1 VTAQAQSSAQVNTP
15 DSSPHA
21 ASSNGSPGTSA
32 IPISGSSG
40 DFSGLPDGSI
50 PKADFHSSIVFGSEL
65 QKALLFA
72 DGEAAADPQLPGSDN
87 AVNAMPPGTQSV
99 VEVASITAEEEI
111 ITPTTPERPPAAPPN
126 LINVPMIQP
135 PTSPRHYGGPSNH
148 NAMPTKPETPLADEL
163 RADFWAWHNRARVLH
178 SDYKEAYN
186 AWTRFNTTGSNH
198 SNADFA
204 STIEQLKTSAITAQ
218 LAWTK
223 HNTSFNKW
231 KTANPAVFLIIAN
244 IQHEQNALEAD
255 KKQRDDRD
263 EFVRSLRGKSDA
275 QQQRE
280 LARYDNFTYLFKQS
294 RDRELWRSRVEAQVN
309 AEARI
314 QETLQAM
321 AEEQNRV
328 AAAELER
335 ERKEAEVEEARKKAE
350 AAAQAERK
358 KREVET
364 EEERKKAETKA
375 AEEANRLNEGMAAVM
390 AESAENARIEDKAK
404 RAIEA
409 QLQPEERLVH
419 EALGCPQQSE
429 MGFANNNYLLE
440 DRTEPLLAG
449 MATTTAAQEQGPV
462 ANGSE
467 NVTGPLV
474 SPPMAPV
481 ENIGAGNAE
490 APQTG
495 FGDVQD
501 FQF

>member
-15 DSSPHA
+15 DSSPQA

-50 PKADFHSSIVFGSEL
+50 PKADLHSRIVFGPEL
-65 QKALLFA
+65 QKALFA
-72 DGEAAADPQLPGSDN
+72 DGEAAPDPQLPRSDN
-87 AVNAMPPGTQSV
+87 AVNVMPPRTQSV
-99 VEVASITAEEEI
+99 VQAVSIPAEKEI
-111 ITPTTPERPPAAPPN
+111 ITLTTPERPPAGPPN
-126 LINVPMIQP
+126 LINVPMVQP
-135 PTSPRHYGGPSNH
+135 PASPRHYGGPSNH

-163 RADFWAWHNRARVLH
+163 RADFWAWHNRALVLH
-178 SDYKEAYN
+178 SGYKKAYN
-186 AWTRFNTTGSNH
+186 AWTRFNTTASNH

-204 STIEQLKTSAITAQ
+204 STVEQLKTSAIASQ

-244 IQHEQNALEAD
+244 IQHEQKALEAD

-263 EFVRSLRGKSDA
+263 EIVRSLRGKSDA

-294 RDRELWRSRVEAQVN
+294 RDRELWRSRVEAQMN

-335 ERKEAEVEEARKKAE
+335 KRKEAEVEEARKKAE
-350 AAAQAERK
+350 AATTEAERK
-358 KREVET
+358 KREVEA

-375 AEEANRLNEGMAAVM
+375 AEEAKQLNEGMAAM
-390 AESAENARIEDKAK
+390 MTESAEKARIEDEAK
-404 RAIEA
+404 SAVEA
-409 QLQPEERLVH
+409 QLQPEERLVY

-481 ENIGAGNAE
+481 EDIGAGNAE